1 MAKRDTTDFAFIALE
16 VLGVN
21 AMDLADFMEVSKR
34 SIIRYSTGEMA
45 VGADKQAQMDEL
57 VSLMTQAAKARGKRV
72 ASPSRGELDKLRQQY
87 HSLKAKTSK
96 KAYRLAVAK
105 DYRNYVLRT
114 EQLLIEIQP
123 LIARKSA
130 NDPLVKLIQMARA
143 RNTKRLHTHSL
154 EKITLMETGLAGQLA
169 QLKAIERVLN
179 RLDKGWKNR

>member
-1 MAKRDTTDFAFIALE
+1 
-16 VLGVN
+16 
-21 AMDLADFMEVSKR
+21 
-34 SIIRYSTGEMA
+34 
-45 VGADKQAQMDEL
+45 
-57 VSLMTQAAKARGKRV
+57 
-72 ASPSRGELDKLRQQY
+72 
-87 HSLKAKTSK
+87 AKTSK
-96 KAYRLAVAK
+96 KAYRLAMAK

-114 EQLLIEIQP
+114 EQLLIELQP
-123 LIARKSA
+123 LIARKNA